1 MPEVND
7 PLPNGF
13 WRFQPH
19 HSHHEFGNWNYAV
32 LFLINVCC
40 HVNSVLYKLKHLS
53 TSQLHLL
60 LRRKLKQWKKL
71 VCAPGNWHF
80 TSTSPYYIANKEG
93 QPFRSRQ
100 TRAILAWHEQ
110 YTWSAMIQR
119 AGTRWQA
126 CQESTYQAPLFHP
139 GRTVPIPHVPIW
151 TSLGKA
157 LNPDFP
163 NEFLFQFM

>member
-19 HSHHEFGNWNYAV
+19 HSHHDFRNWNYAV

-119 AGTRWQA
+119 AGTHWVHISGTTVSPWKNCPHPTCANMDISWQ
-126 CQESTYQAPLFHP
+126 STQSWLP
-139 GRTVPIPHVPIW
+139 
-151 TSLGKA
+151 
-157 LNPDFP
+157 
-163 NEFLFQFM
+163 